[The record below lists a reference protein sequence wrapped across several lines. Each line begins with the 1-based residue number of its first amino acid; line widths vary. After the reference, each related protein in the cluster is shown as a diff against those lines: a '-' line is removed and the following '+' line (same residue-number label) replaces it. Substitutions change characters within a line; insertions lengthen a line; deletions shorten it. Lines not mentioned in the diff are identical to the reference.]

1 MPSNKNANT
10 RAEDF
15 REYAYAVQILCE
27 LRDGGLLLDAEFDSA
42 KRALMEEYK
51 VQSDWSCRRT
61 IGLTS
66 GESGKPKEL
75 TERRRKDGR

>member
-15 REYAYAVQILCE
+15 REYVYAVQILCE

-42 KRALMEEYK
+42 KKALMEEYK
-51 VQSDWSCRRT
+51 VHSDWSCRRT
-61 IGLTS
+61 IGLS
-66 GESGKPKEL
+66 GGEPCKPKEL
-75 TERRRKDGR
+75 TERRRKDG